1 MTLRIIPLLIIIC
14 LCIDIQA
21 QDKKGVFKKKR
32 KKVGVENYTLYLELH
47 DVAIEYSTK
56 IDYKTDSLFNANNVA
71 FHKGLFD
78 FRIRSLQTLEHVLYR
93 SDAVIAFLDSWV
105 FGIQMVNYLNTPES
119 REYLDF
125 GHSTMLALFEEY
137 INEFPE
143 IYSDLLEA
151 DPELL
156 EAQMVDFSTT
166 NPISNHHLIRTSII
180 DGTAQW
186 VGESKLGLTGGLYT
200 ITDLLRNM
208 SDRLNYHAE
217 FTPKMI
223 EYNVESTVGEILGT
237 DSIGPMLDRSLS
249 SLLLIS
255 QTLDSIDVMV
265 YSVADTLLADVDRQR
280 RETLY
285 FISSERKAVMEQI
298 SGERM
303 AVLAHVTEERKA
315 IEKLIREERQLSF
328 DQLEAIITNTTDR
341 SFDRIDDLANRIFF
355 KVLIL
360 MAIIAIGLVLAAV
373 AYKKL

>member
-1 MTLRIIPLLIIIC
+1 MTLRIIPLLIFVF
-14 LCIDIQA
+14 LLSDIEA
-21 QDKKGVFKKKR
+21 QDKKGLFKKKR
-32 KKVGVENYTLYLELH
+32 KKVDVENYTVYLELH

-56 IDYKTDSLFNANNVA
+56 IDYKVDSLFNANNVTY
-71 FHKGLFD
+71 HQGLFD

-105 FGIQMVNYLNTPES
+105 FGIQMVNYLNTPEA

-125 GHSTMLALFEEY
+125 GHSTMLTLFEEY
-137 INEFPE
+137 LDEFPE

-156 EAQMVDFSTT
+156 EALMVDYSTT
-166 NPISNHHLIRTSII
+166 NPITSHHLIRTSII

-200 ITDLLRNM
+200 MTDLLRNM

-237 DSIGPMLDRSLS
+237 DSIGPMLDSSLS
-249 SLLLIS
+249 SLI
-255 QTLDSIDVMV
+255 QIAGTLDSIDHMV
-265 YSVADTLLADVDRQR
+265 YTVADTLLADVDRQR

-303 AVLAHVTEERKA
+303 AVLAQLTEERKA

-341 SFDRIDDLANRIFF
+341 SFDRVDDLANRIFF

-360 MAIIAIGLVLAAV
+360 MAIIAIGLVLAVV

>member
-1 MTLRIIPLLIIIC
+1 MILRIIPILIFIFLIS
-14 LCIDIQA
+14 DIQA

-32 KKVGVENYTLYLELH
+32 KKVDVENYTVYLELH

-56 IDYKTDSLFNANNVA
+56 IDYKVDSLFNANNVT

-105 FGIQMVNYLNTPES
+105 FGIQMVNYLNTPEAG
-119 REYLDF
+119 EYLDF
-125 GHSTMLALFEEY
+125 GHSTMLSLFEEY
-137 INEFPE
+137 LDEFPE

-156 EAQMVDFSTT
+156 EARMVDFGTT
-166 NPISNHHLIRTSII
+166 HPIANHHLIRTSII

-200 ITDLLRNM
+200 ITDLLRNI

-223 EYNVESTVGEILGT
+223 EYNVQSTVGSLLGT
-237 DSIGPMLDRSLS
+237 DSIGPILEESLA
-249 SLLLIS
+249 SLGQIT
-255 QTLDSIDVMV
+255 QTLDSIDHMV
-265 YSVADTLLADVDRQR
+265 YSVTDTILTDVNRQR
-280 RETLY
+280 WETLY
-285 FISSERKAVMEQI
+285 FIREERKAVMEQV
-298 SGERM
+298 SLERE
-303 AVLAHVTEERKA
+303 AVLSQVSEERKA
-315 IEKLIREERQLSF
+315 IEQLIREERQLSF

-341 SFDRIDDLANRIFF
+341 SFDRVDSLVNRIFF

-360 MAIIAIGLVLAAV
+360 MAIIAIGLVLAVV